1 MRTIFIALALTA
13 AACGSSPS
21 APTAPAPTPAPTPTP
36 PVVSMIESS
45 PCPPAIVGFSV
56 DLHFYTEIGC
66 NTFDGPQSPV
76 RRWLQAPRL
85 YVLTVDDAGAPID
98 AVTLDT
104 VTAAMVAAAP
114 MLTSGRF
121 SLATVDRGTDMRQVG
136 LRGVISV
143 SWLSSSPA
151 AICGQARIAGESGL
165 IELNYTRPT
174 CACDGSRIYRRA
186 AAHELG
192 HALGYYHTDA
202 QSDLMFGSTPATC
215 DAGLSAREQQAVA
228 YHYR

>member
-1 MRTIFIALALTA
+1 
-13 AACGSSPS
+13 
-21 APTAPAPTPAPTPTP
+21 
-36 PVVSMIESS
+36 MIESS
-45 PCPPAIVGFSV
+45 PCPPAIVGFAV
-56 DLHFYTEIGC
+56 DPNFYREMGC
-66 NTFDGPQSPV
+66 NAFDGPQSPV

-121 SLATVDRGTDMRQVG
+121 SIATVDRGTDTRQVG

-143 SWLSSSPA
+143 SWLSAPPP
-151 AICGQARIAGESGL
+151 AICGQTRIAGETAL
-165 IELNYTRPT
+165 VEMNYKNTTCSCTGSAIRPRT
-174 CACDGSRIYRRA
+174 AR
-186 AAHELG
+186 HELG
-192 HALGYYHTDA
+192 HALGYYHTDSA
-202 QSDLMFGSTPATC
+202 GDLMAGLQVAGC